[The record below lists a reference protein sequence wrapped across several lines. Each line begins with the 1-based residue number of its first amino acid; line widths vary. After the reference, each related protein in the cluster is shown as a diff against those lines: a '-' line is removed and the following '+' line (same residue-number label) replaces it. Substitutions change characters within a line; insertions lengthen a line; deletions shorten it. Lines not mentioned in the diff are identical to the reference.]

1 MQEKANTDGLIR
13 LLTHLVDTGKRWDG
27 EAKRLGGL
35 RFDHQFVLGRSLY
48 TGGRHTAECVFGL
61 VRAFPERHGEVCG
74 LCVSVMSLTLLTRT
88 QVVVGAV
95 ITRHPARQLRM
106 RIGAADGIDFLYAGR
121 VDSELH
127 D

>member
-1 MQEKANTDGLIR
+1 MVWFAYSRTWSALGE
-13 LLTHLVDTGKRWDG
+13 RWDG
-27 EAKRLGGL
+27 EAKRLGSF
-35 RFDHQFVLGRSLY
+35 RFDHQFVLGRVPVPA
-48 TGGRHTAECVFGL
+48 GRHTAMRVSQRDTEKSESPWL
-61 VRAFPERHGEVCG
+61 SGEPYI
-74 LCVSVMSLTLLTRT
+74 LTRT

-95 ITRHPARQLRM
+95 ITRHPARQFRM